1 MGSGDYAWMLT
12 ATALVVFMVPGLAL
26 FYGGMVRSRNVLN
39 MLMMNLA
46 CIGIVPIVWVLISYS
61 LGNSPDGSG
70 FFGGDWIGSFD
81 NVGLKGLNGDAES
94 LVFVAFLMTFASI
107 TPALISGAVADRMR
121 FSAWLVFVP
130 IWLLLVYTPVTY
142 WVYSGWQHGNG
153 ALDFAGGTAIHLNAG
168 VAALAVVLVLGR
180 RRGWPSE
187 AMPPHNVPMVLIGT
201 GILWFGWFGF
211 NAGSAGAA
219 NEQAVQAL
227 LNTFLGASGGM
238 VGWVVTERLRGGRP
252 TTLGACSG
260 VVAGLVAITPAAGYV
275 GGMAGIVF
283 GFVAGGVCFLAL
295 SLKTRFGFDDSLDV
309 VAVHGVGGLTGGLL
323 LGLFAD
329 ASAIPGGDFDDG
341 LFFGGGIELF
351 LDHVVAMGSV
361 IVFSFAVTWV
371 LAKAL
376 DASMGLR
383 VDQEAEQVGLDQTAH
398 AESAYNEPPVG
409 GLVT

>member
-227 LNTFLGASGGM
+227 LNTFLGASSGM

>member
-1 MGSGDYAWMLT
+1 
-12 ATALVVFMVPGLAL
+12 
-26 FYGGMVRSRNVLN
+26 
-39 MLMMNLA
+39 
-46 CIGIVPIVWVLISYS
+46 
-61 LGNSPDGSG
+61 
-70 FFGGDWIGSFD
+70 
-81 NVGLKGLNGDAES
+81 
-94 LVFVAFLMTFASI
+94 
-107 TPALISGAVADRMR
+107 
-121 FSAWLVFVP
+121 
-130 IWLLLVYTPVTY
+130 
-142 WVYSGWQHGNG
+142 
-153 ALDFAGGTAIHLNAG
+153 
-168 VAALAVVLVLGR
+168 
-180 RRGWPSE
+180 
-187 AMPPHNVPMVLIGT
+187 
-201 GILWFGWFGF
+201 
-211 NAGSAGAA
+211 
-219 NEQAVQAL
+219 
-227 LNTFLGASGGM
+227 M
-238 VGWVVTERLRGGRP
+238 VGWLVTERLRGGRP

-341 LFFGGGIELF
+341 LFFGGGIELL

>member
-1 MGSGDYAWMLT
+1 MESGDYAWMLT

-238 VGWVVTERLRGGRP
+238 VGWLVTERLRGGRP

-383 VDQEAEQVGLDQTAH
+383 VDQETEQVGLDQTDH

>member
-1 MGSGDYAWMLT
+1 MESGDYAWMLT

-238 VGWVVTERLRGGRP
+238 VGWLVTERLRGGRP

-383 VDQEAEQVGLDQTAH
+383 VDQETEQVGLDQTDH
-398 AESAYNEPPVG
+398 SESAYNEPPVG
-409 GLVT
+409 